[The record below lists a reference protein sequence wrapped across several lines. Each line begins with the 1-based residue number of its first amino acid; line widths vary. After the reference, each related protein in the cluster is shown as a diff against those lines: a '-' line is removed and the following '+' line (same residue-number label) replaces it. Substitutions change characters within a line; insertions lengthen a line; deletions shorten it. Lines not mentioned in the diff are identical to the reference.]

1 MRIDDINNN
10 GNNYSKNILK
20 LGFYT
25 IDFHENFIF
34 QALKPANSDEHYEF
48 GEESSSRREYR
59 SDQSRFTTNI
69 AKASLKTG
77 NDGKEWCKLGNDWF
91 RKNNN
96 KWPSIKQMRVGIK
109 AQEKVQLQKSS
120 GLDPKSKEF
129 QEVYK

>member
-1 MRIDDINNN
+1 M
-10 GNNYSKNILK
+10 
-20 LGFYT
+20 GFYT

-34 QALKPANSDEHYEF
+34 QDLNPTNSDEHYEF

-69 AKASLKTG
+69 AKVSLKTG
-77 NDGKEWCKLGNDWF
+77 NDGSQYMKLGRDWLE
-91 RKNNN
+91 KN
-96 KWPSIKQMRVGIK
+96 KYVMPSIKQMRVGIK